1 MTACFFMKCSPAF
14 QNARTSL
21 ARPNHAD
28 QPARYSCVRE
38 DEGVMGG
45 HNLPA
50 FLFMFDNNTNNVFF
64 DRERLHL
71 PVARVALQLFLE
83 ALWPSEAY

>member
-1 MTACFFMKCSPAF
+1 
-14 QNARTSL
+14 
-21 ARPNHAD
+21 
-28 QPARYSCVRE
+28 VRE

-50 FLFMFDNNTNNVFF
+50 FLFMFDSSTNMVFF
-64 DRERLHL
+64 DRERLQL
-71 PVARVALQLFLE
+71 PAARVALQLSPK

>member
-1 MTACFFMKCSPAF
+1 
-14 QNARTSL
+14 
-21 ARPNHAD
+21 
-28 QPARYSCVRE
+28 VRE

-83 ALWPSEAY
+83 ALWPTEAY